1 MNLFIL
7 QQLNFT
13 KSMFQH
19 EDLLDVMIACEDFID
34 ICGAYSFLNW
44 DKGEVCGCKVFK
56 YFVNIML
63 KYPYEDMPDPKAVKI
78 FESYGCKVIFK
89 EMYDYK
95 PMQKVEDEEET
106 YVDDK
111 TKTRKNKIKRE
122 KIWFVDIMIPRK
134 YIENKD
140 LFDLDAV
147 EEYLEQ
153 EKDSENE

>member
-1 MNLFIL
+1 MMAEH
-7 QQLNFT
+7 
-13 KSMFQH
+13 SMQ
-19 EDLLDVMIACEDFID
+19 I
-34 ICGAYSFLNW
+34 
-44 DKGEVCGCKVFK
+44 
-56 YFVNIML
+56 
-63 KYPYEDMPDPKAVKI
+63 
-78 FESYGCKVIFK
+78 ESLTQAF
-89 EMYDYK
+89 DYC
-95 PMQKVEDEEET
+95 DEHGYRLVET